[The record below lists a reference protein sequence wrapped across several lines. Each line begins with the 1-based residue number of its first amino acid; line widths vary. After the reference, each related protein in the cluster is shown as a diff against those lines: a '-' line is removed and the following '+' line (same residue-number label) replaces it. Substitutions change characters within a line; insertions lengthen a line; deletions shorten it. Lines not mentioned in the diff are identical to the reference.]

1 MLYKILLYKNKYHK
15 ENVVLSYFLNTTTGS
30 THDTKKWPNF
40 LISTNIE
47 TEIFD
52 AFNQK
57 NPYKQ
62 NQTLSKDTST
72 YNISHRQPFFFFFFL
87 WTGVLGGG
95 MILKICKDLCK

>member
-57 NPYKQ
+57 TPYKQ
-62 NQTLSKDTST
+62 NQTLSKD
-72 YNISHRQPFFFFFFL
+72 NISHRQPFFFFFFL